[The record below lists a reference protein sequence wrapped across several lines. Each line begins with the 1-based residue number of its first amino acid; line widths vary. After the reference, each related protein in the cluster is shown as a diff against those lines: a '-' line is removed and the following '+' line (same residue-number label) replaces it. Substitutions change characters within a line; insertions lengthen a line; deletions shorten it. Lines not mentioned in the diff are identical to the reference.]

1 MLDVVVLLTREKI
14 DCPESFDPYNRP
26 MHIDAYRFGKITID
40 ETEYTDDLIITPS
53 GVRSGWWR
61 REGHAVTLFDL
72 GAVLDPRPA
81 KLIIGTGAS
90 GQCAVRPEVEH
101 FCREMGIALF
111 AAPTPEAVVEYN
123 TLSDEEKAKTV
134 CALHLTC

>member
-1 MLDVVVLLTREKI
+1 M
-14 DCPESFDPYNRP
+14 N
-26 MHIDAYRFGKITID
+26 IDAYSFGKITID
-40 ETEYTDDLIITPS
+40 GTDFTDDVIITPS
-53 GVRSGWWR
+53 GVRGGWWR

-90 GQCAVRPEVEH
+90 GQCAVQPEVEH
-101 FCREMGIALF
+101 FCRETGIALVV
-111 AAPTPEAVVEYN
+111 APTPEAVVEYN
-123 TLSDEEKAKTV
+123 ALTDEERSSTV